1 MLDDLNEFIQ
11 SNPDPR
17 ELKRVVAVQMFLQ
30 DYKHRE
36 IQAILGV
43 SSGFISK
50 WTRVYEQFGVS
61 GLRLGYQGSV
71 GYLEPEQRQAVIT
84 WLQTKNYWNLAELQG
99 RIQDEYDVV
108 FDSKQSYYTLF
119 EQAGISWKKTAVAV
133 TLKKTPHWFKKKQ
146 EITDWLEAHRGKIA
160 SGKLVVFFQDECHLV
175 WGDLCGYVWAAAFG
189 GKLPTESGGGNNSSR
204 HLSSRNV
211 PWQNQRTHRSAH
223 RQSANQAN
231 LLWRG

>member
-133 TLKKTPHWFKKKQ
+133 TLKKTPHWFKKK
-146 EITDWLEAHRGKIA
+146 TGNYGLVRGA
-160 SGKLVVFFQDECHLV
+160 SG
-175 WGDLCGYVWAAAFG
+175 
-189 GKLPTESGGGNNSSR
+189 
-204 HLSSRNV
+204 
-211 PWQNQRTHRSAH
+211 
-223 RQSANQAN
+223 
-231 LLWRG
+231 